1 MKFFNENTAELARQ
15 NSNYRKVLFTD
26 DKSQLVL
33 MSLPAGTEIP
43 KEIHKAD
50 QIIMIIEG
58 SGQAILDGTAT
69 PFSKGHTLIVPMGTT
84 HTIMNTGSSDLKL
97 ISVYTPPQHA
107 PGTIHKT
114 QADEHEGET
123 GQ

>member
-15 NSNYRKVLFTD
+15 NTNYRKVLFTD
-26 DKSQLVL
+26 DKSQLVI
-33 MSLPAGTEIP
+33 MSIPAGTEIP
-43 KEIHKAD
+43 SEIHKAD
-50 QIIMIIEG
+50 QIITIVEG
-58 SGQAILDGTAT
+58 TGQALLDGRTT
-69 PFSKGHTLIVPMGTT
+69 SFSHGHTLIVPMGTT
-84 HTIMNTGSSDLKL
+84 HTLMNTGNSDLKL

-114 QADEHEGET
+114 QADEHEEEA